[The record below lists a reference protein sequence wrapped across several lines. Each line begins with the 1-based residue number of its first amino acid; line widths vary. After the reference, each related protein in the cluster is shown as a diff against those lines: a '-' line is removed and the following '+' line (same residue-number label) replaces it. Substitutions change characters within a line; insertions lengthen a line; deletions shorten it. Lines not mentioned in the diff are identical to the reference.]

1 MRWTRKMI
9 WVVVVTAALTF
20 IAVLIGL
27 NFVPPEK
34 QLERE
39 LQHITGVRDEQF
51 VREMSTLLGPTIL
64 TGNRITPLENG
75 DEIFPSMLE
84 AIRGA
89 KRSITFETYIYWS
102 GKIGKEFADALEERA
117 RAGVKVHVLLDW
129 VGSQKID
136 SGMLDEMRGSGIE
149 IERYHPL
156 HWYTLGRMNN
166 RTHRKLLVV
175 DGRIGFTGGVGIA
188 DEWTGHAQDPDH
200 WRDEHFRAEGPVVAQ
215 IQAVFIDNWITTS
228 GNVLRGPDY
237 FPALVPVGDVPAQMF
252 SSSPDG
258 GGESMR
264 LMYLMAIT
272 SAEQSI
278 DVSASYLVPDELT
291 RKALL
296 DALARGVK
304 VRLLLPGKYIDT
316 ELVRKAS
323 RAQWGPLLEAGCEI
337 HEYEPTMFHNKI
349 FIADGH
355 LVAVGSTNFDN
366 RSFSLNDEANL
377 NVYDDAFAAHMTQVF
392 EGDLEKSRRIT
403 LDEWRTRP
411 WRERMMD
418 KMAGLLKS
426 QL

>member
-9 WVVVVTAALTF
+9 WVVVVTAVLTF
-20 IAVLIGL
+20 VAVVIGL

-39 LQHITGVRDEQF
+39 LRHITGVRDPQF
-51 VREMSTLLGPTIL
+51 FREMSTLLGPTIL
-64 TGNRITPLENG
+64 PGNQVTALDNG
-75 DEIFPSMLE
+75 DEIFPAMLA

-89 KRSITFETYIYWS
+89 QRSITFETYIYWS
-102 GKIGKEFADALEERA
+102 GDIGREFAQALEERA

-129 VGSQKID
+129 VGSQKIED
-136 SGMLDEMRGSGIE
+136 TMLEQMRESGIE

-200 WRDEHFRAEGPVVAQ
+200 WRDAHFRVEGPVVAQ
-215 IQAVFIDNWITTS
+215 IQSVFIDNWITTS
-228 GNVLRGPDY
+228 GKVLRGPDY
-237 FPALVPVGDVPAQMF
+237 FPPLEPAGDSPAQMF

-258 GGESMR
+258 GSESMH

-272 SAEQSI
+272 SAERSI
-278 DVSASYLVPDELT
+278 DISASYLVPDELT
-291 RKALL
+291 RQALL

-304 VRLLLPGKYIDT
+304 VRIVMPGEHIDA
-316 ELVRKAS
+316 EMVRKAS
-323 RAQWGPLLEAGCEI
+323 RAQWGPLLEGGAEI
-337 HEYEPTMFHNKI
+337 FEYSPSMYHCKI
-349 FIADGH
+349 VIVDDY

-377 NVYDDAFAAHMTQVF
+377 NVYDERFAARMTETF
-392 EGDLEKSRRIT
+392 EADLAKSRRIT
-403 LDEWRTRP
+403 LEEWRERP
-411 WRERMMD
+411 WRERAMERV
-418 KMAGLLKS
+418 AALFSS

>member
-1 MRWTRKMI
+1 MI

-20 IAVLIGL
+20 VAVVIGL

-39 LQHITGVRDEQF
+39 LKHITGVRDPQF
-51 VREMSTLLGPTIL
+51 FREMSTLLGPTIL
-64 TGNRITPLENG
+64 AGNRIVPLDNG
-75 DEIFPSMLE
+75 DEIFPAMLQ

-102 GKIGKEFADALEERA
+102 GEIGEQFAEALEERA

-136 SGMLDEMRGSGIE
+136 DEMLDAMRKSGIE

-188 DEWTGHAQDPDH
+188 DQWTGHAQDPDH
-200 WRDEHFRAEGPVVAQ
+200 WRDTHFRAEGPVVAQ
-215 IQAVFIDNWITTS
+215 IQSVFIDNWITTS
-228 GNVLRGPDY
+228 GKVLRGPDY
-237 FPALVPVGDVPAQMF
+237 FPPLEAVGDTSAQMF

-258 GGESMR
+258 GSESMH

-272 SAEQSI
+272 SAEKTI
-278 DVSASYLVPDELT
+278 DIAASYLVPDELT
-291 RKALL
+291 KRALL
-296 DALARGVK
+296 DALQRGVR
-304 VRLLLPGKYIDT
+304 VRLVLPGEHIDT
-316 ELVRKAS
+316 DVVRSAS
-323 RAQWGPLLEAGCEI
+323 RAQWGALLEAGAEI
-337 HEYEPTMFHNKI
+337 HEFRPTMYHNKI
-349 FIADGH
+349 FIVDGY

-377 NVYDDAFAAHMTQVF
+377 NVYENAFAARMTESF
-392 EGDLEKSRRIT
+392 ERDLAQSRRIT
-403 LDEWRTRP
+403 LEDWQHRP
-411 WRERMMD
+411 WRERAMD
-418 KMAGLLKS
+418 KLASLFKS